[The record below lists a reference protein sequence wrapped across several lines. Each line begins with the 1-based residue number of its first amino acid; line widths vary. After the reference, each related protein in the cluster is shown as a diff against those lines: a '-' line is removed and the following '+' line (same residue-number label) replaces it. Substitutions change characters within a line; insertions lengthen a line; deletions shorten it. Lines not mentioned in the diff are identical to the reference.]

1 MNLSLLIAVPLLIS
15 FVIPLVAK
23 LHKKIPGF
31 LVLLSTLF
39 NLIITFSF
47 YEGVMNNPLAVKI
60 GNWSIPYGINLY
72 LDKLAFFSLII
83 ISSITF
89 LISIY
94 NLRNTDDLNES
105 KFNTMFL
112 LAFAGINGIVLTGDI
127 FNLFVF
133 IELAAI
139 STYVLATMKRKDS
152 YQAAF
157 KYLVLGSI
165 ASVFLLIAIGFL
177 YSSIGSLNMAVIAQ
191 NAGNLNPSLFRVI
204 TLLLLIGIGMEAE
217 LFPMNLWVPE
227 VYSKSY
233 TGVTALLSGVLSVSG
248 IYAMIRIYFT
258 LFGDTEIF
266 IFITII
272 AAVTLI
278 LGEFIAYQQKNIKK
292 MLAYS
297 SIAQMGL
304 VMMIISLNTNN
315 SIRAGL
321 FQLLNHSILKVLLF
335 ITAGFMTYAVGSDKI
350 KDLAGL
356 GKKMPFASFG
366 FTLGALGIMGLPF
379 LNGFVS
385 KMLILESTLGLE
397 RYLIT
402 ALILI
407 ATIIEISYYLKVI
420 QNLYFKDNT
429 LRVKKLIPCF
439 IPVGVLSALA
449 IYIGIKPSYILN
461 FLTQVSNQIIDNSN
475 YIISILGGV

>member
-1 MNLSLLIAVPLLIS
+1 MNLSLLIAIPLLIS
-15 FVIPLVAK
+15 FLIPLISK

-31 LVLLSTLF
+31 LVLLSTFL
-39 NLIITFSF
+39 NLVITISF
-47 YEGVMNNPLAVKI
+47 YSRVMNNPLTVKI

-83 ISSITF
+83 ISAITF

-94 NLRNTDDLNES
+94 NLRNTDDLNEN

-112 LAFAGINGIVLTGDI
+112 LAFTGINGIVLTGDI

-139 STYVLATMKRKDS
+139 STYVLATMKREDS
-152 YQAAF
+152 FQAAF

-165 ASVFLLIAIGFL
+165 ASIFLLIAIGFL

-191 NAGNLNPSLFRVI
+191 NAGNLNTSLFRVI
-204 TLLLLIGIGMEAE
+204 SLLLLIGIGIEAE

-248 IYAMIRIYFT
+248 IYAMIRVYFT
-258 LFGDTEIF
+258 LFDSSQIL

-272 AAVTLI
+272 SAITLI

-315 SIRAGL
+315 SIQAGL

-335 ITAGFMTYAVGSDKI
+335 ISAGFMAYAVGSNKI

-356 GKKMPFASFG
+356 GKKMPFAGFG

-385 KMLILESTLGLE
+385 KMLIIESTLGLQ

-402 ALILI
+402 ALILT

-420 QNLYFKDNT
+420 QKLYFNENK
-429 LRVKKLIPCF
+429 LKVKKLFPCYLP
-439 IPVGVLSALA
+439 IGILSTLALF
-449 IYIGIKPSYILN
+449 IGIKPNYVLD
-461 FLTQVSNQIIDNSN
+461 FLTQVSSQIIDNSN